1 MRAGTHDG
9 RTRLQRAVA
18 RGFDPGPEVRPPVT
32 FVLPPGERPDSLPA
46 GGLGVLLPTYVSRC
60 GEEEHSAM
68 AAHVR
73 EALAEVRAAHPDLP
87 LTLWV
92 GMQYGPGEYEEAVR
106 RLRWLAGA
114 ARRGTGP
121 ATSMAPPAV
130 AFAGLALPGPGK
142 LRTVN
147 AAVRAGRDR
156 GYAGWLWIDDDVEL
170 GPRCLS
176 RIVTRFLARGCT
188 GAVGARLVALPRSTP
203 SSQVMDRVSGC
214 TVPPGAC
221 PVAGC
226 MLVATAVVAGG
237 IPPRRLADDG
247 FVLFELLDPAAG
259 DPLRD
264 LEVLPD
270 AYCRTYR
277 VGGARD
283 TLRRLRRSLYSHVT
297 CMADYP
303 RATAVRYF
311 RDVLFHGLWPLAP
324 WDARRGPVRGA
335 LRWAVKAVHFGWFCA
350 VASGLVVRGL
360 THRPLRSVAWG
371 DEGAFRRPATVRPAR
386 A

>member
-1 MRAGTHDG
+1 MRAGSHDG

-32 FVLPPGERPDSLPA
+32 LVLPPGERPDRLPR
-46 GGLGVLLPTYVSRC
+46 GGLGVLLPTYVGRC
-60 GEEEHSAM
+60 GARDHATM
-68 AAHVR
+68 VAHVR
-73 EALAEVRAAHPDLP
+73 DALAEAHAAHPDVP
-87 LTLWV
+87 LTVWV
-92 GMQYGPGEYEEAVR
+92 GMQYGPGDYEEAVR
-106 RLRWLAGA
+106 RLRAA
-114 ARRGTGP
+114 AAVARRGAGRG
-121 ATSMAPPAV
+121 AL

-156 GYAGWLWIDDDVEL
+156 DYAGWLWIDDDVEL
-170 GPRCLS
+170 GPRCLV
-176 RIVTRFLARGCT
+176 RLLTRFRERGCT

-203 SSQVMDRVSGC
+203 ASQVMDRVSGC

-226 MLVATAVVAGG
+226 MLVETKVIAGG

-247 FVLFELLDPAAG
+247 FVLFELLDPAAR
-259 DPLRD
+259 DPLHD
-264 LEVLPD
+264 LEVLPG

-283 TLRRLRRSLYSHVT
+283 TRRRLRRSLYSHVT

-303 RATAVRYF
+303 RATARRYF

-324 WDARRGPVRGA
+324 WDGSRGPLRGA
-335 LRWAVKAVHFGWFCA
+335 LRWTVKAVHFGWFCA
-350 VASGLVVRGL
+350 VAAGLVARGL

-371 DEGAFRRPATVRPAR
+371 NEGRFRRPDTVRPAR